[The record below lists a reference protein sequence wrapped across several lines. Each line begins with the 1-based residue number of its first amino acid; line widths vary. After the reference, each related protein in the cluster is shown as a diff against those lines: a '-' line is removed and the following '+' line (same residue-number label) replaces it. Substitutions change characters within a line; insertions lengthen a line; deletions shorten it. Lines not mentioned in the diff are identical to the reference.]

1 MSRLIVV
8 SNRCVQQDDGYI
20 DPFIT
25 SLGKIFSKHP
35 GLWFGWNG
43 SVTAGK
49 RSRTCSVTH
58 HAHYATHGWDL
69 SPNEYDNAY
78 QGYVHNVLWPIFHN
92 RPDLAAYK
100 KAYFITWKSYN
111 TDVARTVGAQL
122 RPDDRVWVHD
132 YHLLAVGKQLRE
144 DGHRNRC
151 GFFLH
156 QPFPPGEV
164 IRAVP
169 EHDTLMRA
177 LLQYDVIGFQSSADI
192 NNFLSCVLRFY
203 RAERIA
209 GDTIQVNG
217 RSIQIGIFPCGIDT
231 SVVGPSQ
238 ATPQAVEEYQRQIII
253 SNDVIN
259 DVSGIHYRLEAM
271 RALINTWPHY
281 VRGVSLL
288 QICDP
293 AREYPWSS
301 PDLCTRLER
310 YCGEI
315 NGQYGDFTWYPVNYI
330 HNALCKPELLPALY
344 ARADVALFTPLSE
357 GMSLSAKAFILAQD
371 PEDPGVLILSACSGA
386 AEQLTE
392 ALIVNP
398 YDARSTGEAL
408 HSALAMP
415 LHERRRR
422 HSRLLAKVQ
431 RYDCHWWAA
440 AFLTALSST
449 APPPRWQAAF
459 RTSHHGVF
467 TPQKLY

>member
-1 MSRLIVV
+1 M
-8 SNRCVQQDDGYI
+8 
-20 DPFIT
+20 
-25 SLGKIFSKHP
+25 
-35 GLWFGWNG
+35 
-43 SVTAGK
+43 
-49 RSRTCSVTH
+49 
-58 HAHYATHGWDL
+58 
-69 SPNEYDNAY
+69 
-78 QGYVHNVLWPIFHN
+78 
-92 RPDLAAYK
+92 
-100 KAYFITWKSYN
+100 
-111 TDVARTVGAQL
+111 
-122 RPDDRVWVHD
+122 
-132 YHLLAVGKQLRE
+132 
-144 DGHRNRC
+144 
-151 GFFLH
+151 
-156 QPFPPGEV
+156 
-164 IRAVP
+164 P
-169 EHDTLMRA
+169 EHDTL
-177 LLQYDVIGFQSSADI
+177 
-192 NNFLSCVLRFY
+192 
-203 RAERIA
+203 
-209 GDTIQVNG
+209 
-217 RSIQIGIFPCGIDT
+217 
-231 SVVGPSQ
+231 
-238 ATPQAVEEYQRQIII
+238 
-253 SNDVIN
+253 
-259 DVSGIHYRLEAM
+259 M

-310 YCGEI
+310 FCGEV

-330 HNALCKPELLPALY
+330 HNALCKHELLSALY

-386 AEQLTE
+386 AEQLAE

-415 LHERRRR
+415 LHERKRR

-440 AFLTALSST
+440 AFLTALSGT
-449 APPPRWQAAF
+449 APPWQGVF